1 MSVKEDVTKVASG
14 GQAGV
19 PNEPPCEE
27 ANVVISDLHMSE
39 GVDKDVR
46 RHQAWHKR
54 AWRSLK
60 RFLFGVAAHPSVDP
74 QNPLEDFPN
83 DLVFVDFIDR
93 VLERYGRSA
102 RLTLSLLGDTFDPL
116 AVSWNGRFIEPP
128 YEAIA
133 VAKMKKIMAGH
144 KEFFDALA
152 FFIRRPNCHLDI
164 YVGNHDLSLCWK
176 RVQTRVLR
184 RIAGWD
190 TELQAKVRFIDQTMN
205 FRLKHRQVLY
215 DHGMNAEAQNQV
227 DPKKVIVTH
236 RFGLK
241 DGGFG
246 LKLRHPILNMPYGSY
261 MTVGLLNRIKLYYPL
276 VGRLVNYRSLVMN
289 AALHRWGWSAYVV
302 LAAVWNYLWSL
313 LFGIWHLRMKT
324 SISNTARA
332 IAESVTSVGVDSYAR
347 KLLRDNDDVKV
358 VVLGHSHEW
367 RRVSTDKGTYL
378 NTGSWSLMFEL
389 VDQKIE
395 LKWKRWRHL
404 EIFWRALSHFLM
416 TGELKLAR
424 QLSKILS
431 WVALVGAMLAFLV
444 TSFPKNSW
452 RIWSY
457 QISDFKLPI
466 GILLVFVVVTGVIRL
481 FSVKPK
487 VIRRQRLTF
496 GLIEHFGDGSM
507 NNDLMEYLPDDNGGS
522 IRECV

>member
-1 MSVKEDVTKVASG
+1 MNVKEDVLKEASG
-14 GQAGV
+14 GQAGGT
-19 PNEPPCEE
+19 EPQCEE

-39 GVDKDVR
+39 GAGKNVVR
-46 RHQAWHKR
+46 RPSWRRR
-54 AWRSLK
+54 AWQSVK
-60 RFLFGVAAHPSVDP
+60 QFFFGVEAHPRVDP
-74 QNPLEDFPN
+74 RNPLEDFP
-83 DLVFVDFIDR
+83 DDKVFVDFVDR
-93 VLERYGRSA
+93 IREKYGRA
-102 RLTLSLLGDTFDPL
+102 GKLTLSLLGDTFDPL
-116 AVSWNGRFIEPP
+116 AVSWRGRNAEPP

-144 KEFFDALA
+144 QAFFDALA
-152 FFIRRPNCHLDI
+152 FFIRQPNCFLDI

-176 RVQTRVLR
+176 RVQTRIAR

-190 TELQAKVRFIDQTMN
+190 PALAAKIRFVDQSMG
-205 FRLKHRQVLY
+205 FRLKHRSVLY
-215 DHGMNAEAQNQV
+215 DHGMNAEAQNFV

-276 VGRLVNYRSLVMN
+276 VGRLCNYRGLVRN
-289 AALHRWGWSAYVV
+289 AALHRWGWSGYVV
-302 LAAVWNYLWSL
+302 LMAVWNYVWSL

-324 SISNTARA
+324 SIANTARA
-332 IAESVTSVGVDSYAR
+332 IAESVTSVGVDAYAR

-367 RRVSTDKGTYL
+367 RRVSTDRGTYL
-378 NTGSWSLMFEL
+378 NTGSWALMFEL

-395 LKWKRWRHL
+395 LQWKRWRHL
-404 EIFWRALSHFLM
+404 EIFWRSLVHFLM

-424 QLSKILS
+424 QLSKILG
-431 WVALVGAMLAFLV
+431 WIALVGAMLAFLFI
-444 TSFPKNSW
+444 SFPKNSW

-457 QISDFKLPI
+457 QAADFKLPI

-481 FSVKPK
+481 FSVKPR
-487 VIRRQRLTF
+487 VISRRRLTF